1 MSVQSFIK
9 LGLLAVSASACLAST
24 AFAAGG
30 EPAGVGAAMASDVV
44 KIEAAGVARKLINTY
59 SATAN
64 GSGSALLASTFNL
77 VDASVVNCT
86 NAAGCHI
93 GLEAMAQVAPAGG
106 DWAIC
111 LYVDGLSVACPYQGV
126 NGVGTFVVGNYR
138 GFSGLVSQ
146 GLHNV
151 EMRVF
156 PNVAASLYRWNVDYR
171 VYKN

>member
-1 MSVQSFIK
+1 MSMQTLLRNS
-9 LGLLAVSASACLAST
+9 LLAASAVACLATT

-30 EPAGVGAAMASDVV
+30 EPGGLGTAATD
-44 KIEAAGVARKLINTY
+44 GVARTEAATVGRKLISTW

-64 GSGSALLASTFNL
+64 GSGSALLAGTFNL
-77 VDASVVNCT
+77 IDASTVNCSA
-86 NAAGCHI
+86 AAGCHI
-93 GLEAMAQVAPAGG
+93 GLEAMVQVAPAGG

-111 LYVDGLSVACPYQGV
+111 FYVDGVSVACPYQGV

-138 GFSGLVSQ
+138 GFSGLVGQ

-156 PNVAASLYRWNVDYR
+156 SNNASSLYRWNVDYR
-171 VYKN
+171 VYKG